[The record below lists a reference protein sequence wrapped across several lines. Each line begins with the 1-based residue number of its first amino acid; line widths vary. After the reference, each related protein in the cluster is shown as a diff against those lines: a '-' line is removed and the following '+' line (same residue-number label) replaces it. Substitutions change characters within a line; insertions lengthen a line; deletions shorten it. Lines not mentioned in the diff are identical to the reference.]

1 MSLGKEL
8 LFFFSALGVFNG
20 LLLSGYFLFLSK
32 EKSKAN
38 YFLATL
44 LLALCMRIGKS
55 ILYYFD
61 PTLPKIYLQ
70 IGLTGCLFIGPLL
83 LLYIRSSLKPTKR
96 VDAFEVGT
104 LLIWA
109 LVAIIGGSL
118 YPYQSFSSL
127 WNQYIVW
134 GIYWQWL
141 IYLLWTTYALWPLIV
156 QALTQYKSLDQA
168 QKWLISVFVGNVLV
182 HLAYRLVPFTPY
194 LSGALIFSSLSYLL
208 GLLYFSRL
216 RTKTQRSSRK
226 KIILTEA
233 KPIKLA
239 LERLMTEEH
248 LYKQA
253 NLKLPDLAQKL
264 GISPHLLSQFLNE
277 NLQQSFSQYINEY
290 RVAAAERLFETHDH
304 FTLEAIGFE
313 AGFSSKSTFYAT
325 YKKLRGQTPAAYKK
339 ALTSTPEL

>member
-20 LLLSGYFLFLSK
+20 LLLSGYFLFLTK

-38 YFLATL
+38 YFLGTL
-44 LLALCMRIGKS
+44 LLALCLRIGKS

-61 PTLPKIYLQ
+61 PSLPKLYLQ

-83 LLYIRSSLKPTKR
+83 LLYIRSSLQPSQR
-96 VDAFEVGT
+96 VDTFEVGT
-104 LLIWA
+104 LLTWV

-118 YPYQSFSSL
+118 YPYQSYSGL
-127 WNQYIVW
+127 WNQFIVW

-141 IYLLWTTYALWPLIV
+141 IYLLWAAYALRSLMM
-156 QALTQYKSLDQA
+156 QAITQYKNLDQA
-168 QKWLISVFVGNVLV
+168 EKWLLSVFVGNVLV

-194 LSGALIFSSLSYLL
+194 LAGALIFSTLSYLL
-208 GLLYFSRL
+208 GLLYFTRFRS
-216 RTKTQRSSRK
+216 KSQRSSRK
-226 KIILTEA
+226 KIILSEA
-233 KPIKLA
+233 KSIELA
-239 LERLMTEEH
+239 LERLMQEEH

-253 NLKLPDLAQKL
+253 NLKLPDLAKEL

-277 NLQQSFSQYINEY
+277 NLQQSFSHYINQY
-290 RVAAAERLFETHDH
+290 RVAAAERLFQTHDH

-325 YKKLRGQTPAAYKK
+325 FKKLRGQTPAAYKK
-339 ALTSTPEL
+339 AITTTPEL